1 MSEAGKVLKLS
12 SLAALF
18 VGIATLVFGIIINV
32 GTAVLDV
39 DAIATALE
47 GLLAVV
53 YGAKTAILANVPSN
67 TEKIRNKAIILL
79 VAAAAVIGFF
89 VYRMYDVTIVQLIL
103 AGVIAAIGFF
113 AIVVANGIIKEQ
125 LRK

>member
-18 VGIATLVFGIIINV
+18 VGIATFVFGIIINV

-39 DAIATALE
+39 DAIATAFE
-47 GLLAVV
+47 GLLAAV

-89 VYRMYDVTIVQLIL
+89 VYRMYDVTIVQLVL